1 MPNLPFPYA
10 SVRPV
15 DITTHPRSPSRDAFG
30 RFRVS
35 TPTTV
40 FDSKQVFEED
50 PLSWNNVQL
59 SGSGSGT
66 ASAHDANRSST
77 TLSVSANTAGVRVR
91 QSRQNVTYQPFKSQ
105 VACATAILG
114 TAATGIVRRVG
125 YFDDEDG
132 LFFEQTATD
141 FAVVKRSYVS
151 GAAVDT
157 RVTQADWNIDT
168 LNGHGPSKHRLD
180 LSKIEIFLVDFE
192 WLSAGS
198 VRFGFIIGGETIYVH
213 IMEHANLV
221 ASAYMRN
228 PNLPIRYEL
237 LNDGTGGAAT
247 LEAICCSVASEGGRD
262 YQGVDR
268 ATDRGATALVVPA
281 VGAFYPVLAI
291 RADPARPGALIR
303 PSRVSVMSNTSTAF
317 HWRMLLN
324 PTVTGTAFVWNA
336 GTNTRVQTA
345 TPTNA
350 TTVSGGTIL
359 GSGYLD
365 QTNNR
370 GGGSPVFTSPDF
382 YMGYG
387 VKGVA
392 STKPDEVVLA
402 VQLLTGT
409 NESVYGAVSYQE
421 D

>member
-10 SVRPV
+10 PYRTV
-15 DITTHPRSPSRDAFG
+15 DITTHPRSPTRTAFG
-30 RFRVS
+30 EIRVAF
-35 TPTTV
+35 PTTV

-50 PLSWNNVQL
+50 PLAWNNVQL
-59 SGSGSGT
+59 SGSGTS
-66 ASAHDANRSST
+66 SAHNPNRSST

-91 QSRQNVTYQPFKSQ
+91 QSRQYVTYQPGKSQ
-105 VACATAILG
+105 AIKITCVPG
-114 TAATGIVRRVG
+114 AQAAGIRRRFG

-132 LFFEQTATD
+132 LFFEQHPTIGYRVARRSFVTGS
-141 FAVVKRSYVS
+141 VVDYHTNR
-151 GAAVDT
+151 
-157 RVTQADWNIDT
+157 ADWNMDR
-168 LNGHGPSKHRLD
+168 LDGQGPSGYNLD
-180 LSKIEIFLVDFE
+180 FVKGQIGFIDFQ
-192 WLSAGS
+192 WLALGS
-198 VRFGFIIGGETIYVH
+198 VRFGFEFDGQLIYCH
-213 IMEHANLV
+213 QMNHSNLISEV
-221 ASAYMRN
+221 YIRN
-228 PNLPIRYEL
+228 PNLPVRYEL
-237 LNDGTGGAAT
+237 TNDGTGGAAT
-247 LEAICCSVASEGGRD
+247 MEAVCCSVVSEGGRD
-262 YQGVDR
+262 YQGIDR
-268 ATDRGATALVVPA
+268 ATDRGATAIVVPA
-281 VGAFYPVLAI
+281 AGAFYPVLAI
-291 RADPARPGALIR
+291 RADPTRPGALIR
-303 PSRVSVMSNTSTAF
+303 PSRVSVMSPTSTAF

-324 PTVTGTAFVWNA
+324 PTVAGTAFSWNA

-345 TPTNA
+345 LPTNA

-359 GSGYLD
+359 GAGYLD